1 MIHSPLAAT
10 TDSAE
15 WQLLSHTDSGLT
27 DGLHADRLYTVH
39 PPLYGCTLGLGV
51 VTPSHVTR
59 DE

>member
-39 PPLYGCTLGLGV
+39 CTPAAVRLYTGSGCC
-51 VTPSHVTR
+51 HAVTR
-59 DE
+59 DT